1 MHNSVKII
9 VTVCVP
15 MLLMWAGCKAPQKVY
30 TSADNKL
37 PDTYQGSTDTTVP
50 VLRKDFFKDPNLAT
64 LIDEAMRNNF
74 DVLIAQQRIAMASS
88 NVLMSKSPLLPTVG
102 INTFGSNIKYGRH
115 TMDGAGNA
123 TTPEVPGP
131 LVPSYMIGVSSQWEV
146 DMWGKLRNKKKA
158 AQLRYIATEM
168 GRNLVVTSMLSEIAY
183 RYYELVS
190 LEDEMNIINRN
201 IKLQETALDIINI
214 QKEAGRATELA
225 TKQFEALVTNTKSLK
240 FEVKQQMIKLEN
252 ELNFLAGRYQ
262 SPIARGKSI
271 FDAPLPVVVKTGI
284 PTALLQHRPDIMQA
298 ELELT
303 ATKADVA
310 AARAAYLPSF
320 SITAHAGYN
329 TYHPELIFDPVS
341 TAFGLIGT
349 LTGPLLNRR
358 NINASHAMAIAENK
372 AAYYSYSKTTMNA
385 IYEVQTTMSSI
396 ENLEA
401 KYALN
406 EQEAKTLEDAT
417 KIANEL
423 YLAGYANYL
432 EVVTAQGNAIA
443 AELKAVKTKKELL
456 FSTVNLYRA
465 LGGGWE

>member
-1 MHNSVKII
+1 MQNSIKKLVLIYI
-9 VTVCVP
+9 PV
-15 MLLMWAGCKAPQKVY
+15 LLIWAGCKTPQKVF
-30 TSADNKL
+30 TSADNTL
-37 PDTYQGSTDTTVP
+37 PDTYRGNTDTTIP
-50 VLRKDFFKDPNLAT
+50 VLRKDFFKDPNLAA
-64 LIDEAMRNNF
+64 LIDEAMHNNF
-74 DVLIAQQRIAMASS
+74 DVLLAQQRVAIANS
-88 NVLMSKSPLLPTVG
+88 NVLMSKGPLLPTVG

-131 LVPSYMIGVSSQWEV
+131 LVPSYMIGVSSQWEI
-146 DMWGKLRNKKKA
+146 DIWGKLRNKKRA
-158 AQLRYIATEM
+158 AQMRYLATQM
-168 GRNLVVTSMLSEIAY
+168 GKNLVVTSMLSEIAY

-190 LEDEMNIINRN
+190 LEDEMNIIDRN
-201 IKLQETALDIINI
+201 IKLQETALDIINV
-214 QKEAGRATELA
+214 QKQAGRATELA
-225 TKQFEALVTNTKSLK
+225 TKQFEALLTNTKSLK
-240 FEVKQQMIKLEN
+240 FEVKQQMTKLEN

-262 SPIARGKSI
+262 TPIPRGKSI

-284 PTALLQHRPDIMQA
+284 PTALLQQRPDIMQA
-298 ELELT
+298 ELELS

-329 TYHPELIFDPVS
+329 TYHPELMFDPVS
-341 TAFGLIGT
+341 TAFGLVGT
-349 LTGPLLNRR
+349 LAGPLLNRR
-358 NINASHAMAIAENK
+358 TVNANHALAIAENK
-372 AAYYSYSKTTMNA
+372 AAYYAYSKTTMNA

-406 EQEAKTLEDAT
+406 EQEAKALEDAT

-465 LGGGWE
+465 LGGGWQ